1 MEHFGHTVTRK
12 DYYKHAQNRRLDEGE
27 KEYLKE
33 LMSTN
38 ASARN
43 IAQCLSQK
51 TGREY
56 NRQDVQNLTRKLS
69 EKDEEPPSVEAI
81 LGNIQDN
88 GGNVSYSR
96 DENNC
101 VDVLMIQTHDMVD
114 LLKRENPRVYKSD
127 TTFGTSKEG
136 YKLHVLIYHSNT
148 TDMWEIA
155 ALIFLSSE
163 TREKVQ
169 TGLAFFRDS
178 LLKYKLQVE
187 NLLFFAD
194 KDFDYISVSYFETF
208 GFMPMFFERWSVA
221 LKMTPLFQSN
231 LMPAFS

>member
-1 MEHFGHTVTRK
+1 MQCPVSIVLNENDDRTWSVTSTVLEHFGHTVTRK

-27 KEYLKE
+27 KAYLKE

-56 NRQDVQNLTRKLS
+56 NCQDVQNLTRKLS
-69 EKDEEPPSVEAI
+69 EKDEEAPSVEAI

-88 GGNVSYSR
+88 GGNVTYSR
-96 DENNC
+96 YENNC

-114 LLKRENPRVYKSD
+114 LLKRENPRVYQSD

-136 YKLHVLIYHSNT
+136 YKLHVLIYHSY
-148 TDMWEIA
+148 
-155 ALIFLSSE
+155 SSVLKL
-163 TREKVQ
+163 EK
-169 TGLAFFRDS
+169 RS
-178 LLKYKLQVE
+178 KLV
-187 NLLFFAD
+187 
-194 KDFDYISVSYFETF
+194 
-208 GFMPMFFERWSVA
+208 
-221 LKMTPLFQSN
+221 
-231 LMPAFS
+231 